1 MTFLS
6 WNIHGLYKKLDD
18 SDFLNYLYSFHVV
31 CLTETYITDFMTL
44 SWLTGYRL
52 FFAPAVKLSTHG
64 RHSGGV
70 CVCVRQHIANKCVEL
85 KTEMNNIVCLKFHR
99 SVFNL
104 PNDLFLVCIYVPPVN
119 SPFYDRSTDSRC
131 LIDGLE
137 SLLLDNWS
145 DMSTSHVLLC
155 GDFNARTSNENNPI
169 YEDRD
174 EFGND
179 DVYTDV
185 DNAPV
190 DQRVSHDSVVNRFGH
205 VLLKLCYICRL
216 FIMNGRVEG
225 DRGGEFTFFGENG
238 SSVVDYFLA
247 SVDLFEFVEK
257 LNVGDRPDSDHFPL
271 ELSFTFPCKHLSN
284 RKIDCVVSPSFSK
297 FVWDASKQD
306 EFITF
311 LKESLDVHK
320 ESIFSKLETSL
331 EEGIDNFIKCII
343 DSASC
348 MRRQFRQGDL
358 NSKPKFNKECNVA
371 RSESRKALGRFRRC
385 RTEQNRRSYCKIR
398 NKYKCACRAFKRGV
412 QKSRLSRLNSTLH
425 SPRLFWQNIRTLQRG
440 SPPVSSISQT
450 EWFCHFRDLFYK
462 DDIIYDAYDDT
473 IDTDNGCNEFTDVD
487 KFLLESPITESEIV
501 SAVSRLKVGK
511 SAGVD
516 AVISEMIKTAL
527 PVIMPFLVKS
537 YNRVFDSRCF
547 PSEWAKSII
556 VPLFKNG
563 NINNPNNYR
572 GISLTSVVGKSFVS
586 IINNRLTQWSNM
598 RDLIPD
604 AQAGFRKEHSTFDH
618 IFTVYSVIERYLA
631 FRKRKFYVAFVD
643 FRKAFDSVDRDK
655 MWKCLR
661 NRGLK
666 GKMFDII
673 RSMYSK
679 VKSCVRCDNV
689 LSDYFDCPTGVR
701 QGCVLSPLLFS
712 FFYQRTIF

>member
-179 DVYTDV
+179 DVYIDV
-185 DNAPV
+185 DNDPV
-190 DQRVSHDSVVNRFGH
+190 DQRV
-205 VLLKLCYICRL
+205 Y
-216 FIMNGRVEG
+216 
-225 DRGGEFTFFGENG
+225 
-238 SSVVDYFLA
+238 
-247 SVDLFEFVEK
+247 
-257 LNVGDRPDSDHFPL
+257 
-271 ELSFTFPCKHLSN
+271 
-284 RKIDCVVSPSFSK
+284 
-297 FVWDASKQD
+297 
-306 EFITF
+306 
-311 LKESLDVHK
+311 
-320 ESIFSKLETSL
+320 
-331 EEGIDNFIKCII
+331 
-343 DSASC
+343 
-348 MRRQFRQGDL
+348 
-358 NSKPKFNKECNVA
+358 
-371 RSESRKALGRFRRC
+371 
-385 RTEQNRRSYCKIR
+385 
-398 NKYKCACRAFKRGV
+398 
-412 QKSRLSRLNSTLH
+412 
-425 SPRLFWQNIRTLQRG
+425 IRTLQRG